1 MGDFTTAG
9 EVESVTAHEVIN
21 NIYCADEWAEKQKR
35 ISALN
40 RLTKQQQMLLYTE
53 VTGFITRYLEL
64 SAAFETIEAVIAE
77 LDYHQS
83 AMKGNG
89 SVTLPQSA
97 YV

>member
-35 ISALN
+35 FATLN
-40 RLTKQQQMLLYTE
+40 RLTKQQMFLYTE
-53 VTGFITRYLEL
+53 VIDFITRYLEL

-89 SVTLPQSA
+89 GVTLPQSA

>member
-1 MGDFTTAG
+1 MGRETEAVCYP
-9 EVESVTAHEVIN
+9 EP
-21 NIYCADEWAEKQKR
+21 ADQAANV
-35 ISALN
+35 S
-40 RLTKQQQMLLYTE
+40 YTE
-53 VTGFITRYLEL
+53 VIDFITRYLEL

-89 SVTLPQSA
+89 GVTLPQSA

>member
-1 MGDFTTAG
+1 
-9 EVESVTAHEVIN
+9 
-21 NIYCADEWAEKQKR
+21 
-35 ISALN
+35 
-40 RLTKQQQMLLYTE
+40 MLLYTE

-64 SAAFETIEAVIAE
+64 SAAFESIEAVIAE

>member
-1 MGDFTTAG
+1 MLSDTDMA
-9 EVESVTAHEVIN
+9 ELLEHE
-21 NIYCADEWAEKQKR
+21 NIYRADEWAEKQKR
-35 ISALN
+35 IAALN

-64 SAAFETIEAVIAE
+64 SAAFDTIEAVINE

-83 AMKGNG
+83 AIARKDAAAF
-89 SVTLPQSA
+89 PPAA

>member
-1 MGDFTTAG
+1 M
-9 EVESVTAHEVIN
+9 TAHEVIN

-35 ISALN
+35 FAALN
-40 RLTKQQQMLLYTE
+40 RLTKQQMFLYTE
-53 VTGFITRYLEL
+53 VIDFITRYLEL

>member
-1 MGDFTTAG
+1 MAKSPLF
-9 EVESVTAHEVIN
+9 N
-21 NIYCADEWAEKQKR
+21 NWTWK
-35 ISALN
+35 L
-40 RLTKQQQMLLYTE
+40 
-53 VTGFITRYLEL
+53 G
-64 SAAFETIEAVIAE
+64 IEAVIAE